1 MPVVGIFLLHN
12 FAACV
17 HCPPCPLN
25 FKHIE
30 NMLCDVLGG
39 SHQVAVNIKSE
50 CCCWTSQ
57 HSMKE
62 EFWPR
67 LHISAS
73 ASRPL
78 SAGAWRWWRSEGLAR
93 KTSTFFSSLCF
104 HSEMMYCRLQS
115 KVPVIKMTLL
125 RSVLYFK
132 QLQTKNWKGHT
143 EYHHQSMQNSPPDLR
158 EELHLP
164 GPGHGAGVGR
174 VAVDV
179 PGEAGGRD
187 GGRGEARGRHGV
199 PHRVPGPEVLF
210 RAGNGSPRRA
220 FSWWHC

>member
-1 MPVVGIFLLHN
+1 
-12 FAACV
+12 
-17 HCPPCPLN
+17 
-25 FKHIE
+25 
-30 NMLCDVLGG
+30 MLCQLWEYFYSTTLRRVSTVLPVLWTSNILKTCCAMCWGG

-132 QLQTKNWKGHT
+132 QLKPKIEKDIQNIITSLCKT
-143 EYHHQSMQNSPPDLR
+143 HQ
-158 EELHLP
+158 
-164 GPGHGAGVGR
+164 
-174 VAVDV
+174 
-179 PGEAGGRD
+179 
-187 GGRGEARGRHGV
+187 
-199 PHRVPGPEVLF
+199 
-210 RAGNGSPRRA
+210 
-220 FSWWHC
+220 